1 MNTSC
6 RSCRRLPRPGAV
18 ALLSLFLCAALASP
32 DCRSAEPPAASPLQD
47 PAAPREPAG
56 KMGRAI
62 RSQPSLDPM
71 VAEALE
77 RVRGR
82 RLTTADDPWVIMH
95 GVLAFGADYR
105 ILDRRSG
112 EPTSALEFIAQR
124 ATIRREGREVALLAE
139 TNGYPHFLYD
149 RAAQGHENQFLM
161 IFAEAGVP
169 ASFPLRT
176 GAGRQVRL
184 ADLLRQATTV
194 FHPRQHPA
202 WTSVAFLHYLGPFAT
217 WRNALGE
224 SSSITELLDIL
235 LGYEDDIEG
244 GTHRLYGLVYALCRL
259 REAQEKEPGGLPG
272 EEPARRSLLQ
282 RLPALQAALRERIR
296 AAEAWR
302 RADGLYAGAW
312 WAAAAGQGEGPDE
325 DDDVLLKTGHMLEWL
340 TLACGS
346 LPCRPGWL
354 GETTRGLARR
364 ILRSDVE
371 HAAPGPLY
379 HAAHGLR
386 LWRQTRLS
394 ATGGVTQCGLGVA
407 ETRPR

>member
-1 MNTSC
+1 M
-6 RSCRRLPRPGAV
+6 PRA
-18 ALLSLFLCAALASP
+18 
-32 DCRSAEPPAASPLQD
+32 
-47 PAAPREPAG
+47 PAG
-56 KMGRAI
+56 TMGAAV
-62 RSQPSLDPM
+62 RSQPALEPM
-71 VAEALE
+71 VAHALE
-77 RVRGR
+77 RVRAR

-95 GVLAFGADYR
+95 GILAFGADLR
-105 ILDRRSG
+105 ILERGSG
-112 EPTSALEFIAQR
+112 EMTSALEFIAQR
-124 ATIRREGREVALLAE
+124 ATIRREGREVALLTE
-139 TNGYPHFLYD
+139 TSGYPHFLFD

-184 ADLLRQATTV
+184 TDLLGQATAV
-194 FHPRQHPA
+194 FHRRQHPA

-224 SSSITELLDIL
+224 RYSTADLLDIL
-235 LGYEDDIEG
+235 LSYEDDIEG
-244 GTHRLYGLVYALCRL
+244 GTHRLYGLAYALCRL
-259 REAQEKEPGGLPG
+259 REAEAKEPGGLPA
-272 EEPARRSLLQ
+272 EEQARRSVLERQ
-282 RLPALQAALRERIR
+282 PALRAVLRQRIR

-312 WAAAAGQGEGPDE
+312 WAAEARQGEGPDG

-346 LPCRPGWL
+346 PPCREDWL
-354 GETTRGLARR
+354 GETAGGLARR
-364 ILRSDVE
+364 ILRSVVE

-386 LWRQTRLS
+386 LWRRTRLH
-394 ATGGVTQCGLGVA
+394 ATGGVTQCGLGEA
-407 ETRPR
+407 ERRPR